1 MVNLIAECT
10 QTAPVASSY
19 SRRTLSISTVADNR
33 PISCIEQ
40 LQIIHRD
47 FEVPQNHAKLHERRR
62 VALFHEANDV
72 RREPIDSSP
81 SMRRNL
87 QEVQYFG
94 SRLRDRRVI
103 FDGFFG
109 QVSVTIK

>member
-1 MVNLIAECT
+1 LPT
-10 QTAPVASSY
+10 
-19 SRRTLSISTVADNR
+19 TVPFLR
-33 PISCIEQ
+33 IEQ

-72 RREPIDSSP
+72 RREPIESSP